1 GIEGDEQVHV
11 GQLHGP
17 FSVTAVGK
25 DILSGRMVASGAMS
39 PCVVGHLSN
48 AMDDQEWYAQLR
60 G

>member
-1 GIEGDEQVHV
+1 M
-11 GQLHGP
+11 HGP

-48 AMDDQEWYAQLR
+48 AMDDQEWCAQLR